1 MHNMYNNNVYGKLEM
16 NEYKYSKTAAMLD
29 KLVHVIRI
37 FGVFTAIVMFGVG
50 VDIAIHQ
57 YVFGFYII
65 SLSMLVFFLE
75 ITWAITLFLNV
86 CLKDEFNPIFACWE
100 IVLWLRLWKKSLLYT
115 LFSVIFFLWPH
126 GLWLS
131 NVAGGLLLWLSFL
144 YLIITF
150 KDSVHRRSDFMF
162 VSRGETSTAYD
173 QYDDITDLLGDT
185 IHVSLSADNLSE
197 LDQDGILE
205 L

>member
-1 MHNMYNNNVYGKLEM
+1 MYSTRPSEM
-16 NEYKYSKTAAMLD
+16 NEYKYSKTASMLG

-50 VDIAIHQ
+50 VDIAIHHHE
-57 YVFGFYII
+57 FGLYIMLM
-65 SLSMLVFFLE
+65 SLLVFFLE

-86 CLKDEFNPIFACWE
+86 CIKNEFSPIFNFWE

-115 LFSVIFFLWPH
+115 VFSLVFFLWPH

-131 NVAGGLLLWLSFL
+131 NIAGALLLWLSFL
-144 YLIITF
+144 YVVITF
-150 KDSVHRRSDFMF
+150 KDFVQKRSDF
-162 VSRGETSTAYD
+162 VIVPKGQASTSYD
-173 QYDDITDLLGDT
+173 QYDDITDLLGDS

>member
-1 MHNMYNNNVYGKLEM
+1 MYNNNIYGKLEM
-16 NEYKYSKTAAMLD
+16 NEFKYSKTAALFD

-57 YVFGFYII
+57 YEAGFYIML
-65 SLSMLVFFLE
+65 LSMLVFFLE

-86 CLKDEFNPIFACWE
+86 CLKDEFNPIFALWE
-100 IVLWLRLWKKSLLYT
+100 IILWVRLWKKTLLYS
-115 LFSVIFFLWPH
+115 LFSVVFFLWPY

-131 NVAGGLLLWLSFL
+131 YVAGALLICLAML
-144 YLIITF
+144 YLVMTF
-150 KDSVHRRSDFMF
+150 KDSAHKRSDFIIL
-162 VSRGETSTAYD
+162 SRGEASTSYD

-197 LDQDGILE
+197 LDQNEILE

>member
-1 MHNMYNNNVYGKLEM
+1 MYFSRPSDNMNGYR
-16 NEYKYSKTAAMLD
+16 YSKTASVLG

-50 VDIAIHQ
+50 VDIAIHH
-57 YVFGFYII
+57 YTFGFYIMLM
-65 SLSMLVFFLE
+65 SLFVFFLE

-86 CLKDEFNPIFACWE
+86 CIKNEFNPIFSCWE
-100 IVLWLRLWKKSLLYT
+100 IVLWLRLWKKSMLYT
-115 LFSVIFFLWPH
+115 IFSLVFFLWPH

-131 NVAGGLLLWLSFL
+131 NIAGILLLWLSFL
-144 YLIITF
+144 YIVVTF
-150 KDSVHRRSDFMF
+150 KDLVQKRSDF
-162 VSRGETSTAYD
+162 VIVPKGQATTSYD
-173 QYDDITDLLGDT
+173 QYDDISDLLGDSVQ
-185 IHVSLSADNLSE
+185 ISLSADNLSE

>member
-1 MHNMYNNNVYGKLEM
+1 MYFTRPSEM
-16 NEYKYSKTAAMLD
+16 NEYKYSKTASMLG

-50 VDIAIHQ
+50 VDIAIHHHE
-57 YVFGFYII
+57 FGLYIM
-65 SLSMLVFFLE
+65 LMALLVFFLE

-86 CLKDEFNPIFACWE
+86 CIKNEISPIFNFWE

-115 LFSVIFFLWPH
+115 VFSLVFFLWPH

-131 NVAGGLLLWLSFL
+131 NIAGALLLWLSFL
-144 YLIITF
+144 YVVITF
-150 KDSVHRRSDFMF
+150 KDFVQKSSDF
-162 VSRGETSTAYD
+162 VIVPKGQASTSYD
-173 QYDDITDLLGDT
+173 QYDDITDLLGDS

>member
-1 MHNMYNNNVYGKLEM
+1 M
-16 NEYKYSKTAAMLD
+16 NEYRYTKTASVLG

-50 VDIAIHQ
+50 VDIAIHHYQ
-57 YVFGFYII
+57 FGLYVMVMA
-65 SLSMLVFFLE
+65 LLVFFLE

-86 CLKDEFNPIFACWE
+86 CIKNEFSPIFNFWE
-100 IVLWLRLWKKSLLYT
+100 VVLWLRLWKKSLLYT
-115 LFSVIFFLWPH
+115 VFAVVLFFWPH

-131 NVAGGLLLWLSFL
+131 NVAGALLLWLSFL
-144 YLIITF
+144 YIIVTF
-150 KDSVHRRSDFMF
+150 KDFLQKRSDF
-162 VSRGETSTAYD
+162 VIVPKGQASTSYD

-185 IHVSLSADNLSE
+185 IHASLSADNLSE